1 MIEVEDVR
9 VVTLDPVLVVGGDH
23 DRDANL
29 MKSPENIANLVR
41 RIDVEVAGWLVGEQ
55 YGGAIDDRAGDG
67 QPLLLAPGKRDAFS
81 RASRPTLS
89 RAAWARRIASRRGC
103 PTICRGSSTLSRTLR
118 SNSSFWS

>member
-55 YGGAIDDRAGDG
+55 YGGA
-67 QPLLLAPGKRDAFS
+67 
-81 RASRPTLS
+81 
-89 RAAWARRIASRRGC
+89 AWARRIASRRGC